1 MIEHSSSSY
10 VVYQT
15 LTALRE
21 GIVKEWS
28 ALDDASKEQVVQYL
42 LSYAYTHYS
51 TLSVHVREQALQIL
65 VVINKR
71 RKAQRTQIAKNGFTV
86 SIALSNLLQST
97 NEKEFQFGVML
108 LNAFINEYSFSNG
121 ELISSQCER
130 KIKGVFSP
138 GETFELNSPIIPC
151 PPGMKFSKRV
161 AHPRVAF
168 LLLQRMKLA

>member
-28 ALDDASKEQVVQYL
+28 PLDDMTKEQVVQYL
-42 LSYAYTHYS
+42 LSYVYSNYT

-71 RKAQRTQIAKNGFTV
+71 RKAQRSQIAKNGFTV

-97 NEKEFQFGVML
+97 NEKEYQFGLML
-108 LNAFINEYSFSNG
+108 LNTFINEYSFSNG
-121 ELISSQCER
+121 
-130 KIKGVFSP
+130 
-138 GETFELNSPIIPC
+138 
-151 PPGMKFSKRV
+151 KFLFDEKEKTNL
-161 AHPRVAF
+161 F
-168 LLLQRMKLA
+168 DLLVCSE